1 MVTDDRI
8 NLFSNF
14 TLDLARGCLL
24 DGARPIHLRRQA
36 YEVLRYLVENRG
48 HLISKDQLIAEIWQG
63 RAVTD
68 GSLGKCIEE
77 VREALGPEARE
88 YLRNVRGRGYIFE
101 PGTFGTNET
110 VATRHEQIE
119 FVRLVV
125 EDEGSAVRANAIN
138 QPASGSSGLR
148 TLDLPLTHVASSAI
162 PEVNGVKHRRV
173 LWLVA
178 GILIAASAAG
188 TFSYLNYF
196 RSSSKPIT
204 SIAVLPLVNESADQ
218 NMDYLSDGLSESL
231 INSLSQLPQLK
242 VIAKSSSFKYRGV
255 TVDPPKVAAALGVEA
270 ILSGRVSQRGDN
282 LLINVELVDARD
294 NTHVWGEQYNRKATD
309 LLQVQS
315 EISREIATKL
325 RLRLTGGEQQQLV
338 KRQTVNPQAY
348 EMLLKGRFYRSK
360 GGMEN
365 LKKAKEYFEQA
376 IAVDPTYAHAYS
388 ELSEICA
395 FLVTLSVLDPKDFMP
410 KAEVAARKAME
421 LDDSL
426 AEAHLAMGGLR
437 VLTWDW
443 VSAEREL
450 KRAIELNPNLAQAH
464 RRYAF
469 YLNIRRRHD
478 EALAE
483 GHRAR
488 ELDPLTPN
496 FSWLTLQRRYD
507 QALEGLKKA
516 LEMGQGNAFVYLQL
530 GVSYAGKG
538 QYPEAIAAYRE
549 AIRLGDDSP
558 DTQILLGCA
567 YAKAGE
573 RDQAQAILKRL
584 NARREYVSPGA
595 LAVLYVALG
604 DPERALELLERAY
617 VEHDNQLHN
626 LAVHPHLDPL
636 RSDPRFQDLVRR
648 VGLPS

>member
-1 MVTDDRI
+1 
-8 NLFSNF
+8 
-14 TLDLARGCLL
+14 LL
-24 DGARPIHLRRQA
+24 
-36 YEVLRYLVENRG
+36 V
-48 HLISKDQLIAEIWQG
+48 
-63 RAVTD
+63 
-68 GSLGKCIEE
+68 
-77 VREALGPEARE
+77 
-88 YLRNVRGRGYIFE
+88 
-101 PGTFGTNET
+101 
-110 VATRHEQIE
+110 
-119 FVRLVV
+119 
-125 EDEGSAVRANAIN
+125 SAV
-138 QPASGSSGLR
+138 
-148 TLDLPLTHVASSAI
+148 
-162 PEVNGVKHRRV
+162 V
-173 LWLVA
+173 L
-178 GILIAASAAG
+178 IASAAVA
-188 TFSYLNYF
+188 FSYF
-196 RSSSKPIT
+196 KSSRSRPQPIT

-242 VIAKSSSFKYRGV
+242 VIARSSSFKYKGV
-255 TVDPPKVAAALGVEA
+255 TADPPKVAAALGVEA

-294 NTHVWGEQYNRKATD
+294 NTQVWGEQYNRKATD

-315 EISREIATKL
+315 EISGEIASKL

-338 KRQTVNPQAY
+338 KRETVNPQAY

-376 IAVDPTYAHAYS
+376 IVVDPTYAHAYS

-395 FLVTLSVLDPKDFMP
+395 FLVTSSVLDPKDFMP
-410 KAEVAARKAME
+410 KAEEAARKALE

-426 AEAHLAMGGLR
+426 AEAHLAMAGLR

-443 VSAEREL
+443 VTAEREL
-450 KRAIELNPNLAQAH
+450 KRAIELNPNLARAH

-478 EALAE
+478 EAYTE
-483 GHRAR
+483 GNRAR
-488 ELDPLTPN
+488 ELDPLTPS

-516 LEMGQGNAFVYLQL
+516 LEMGQGNAFVYVQL

-538 QYPEAIAAYRE
+538 QYAEAIAAYRE
-549 AIRLGDDSP
+549 AIKLGDDSP
-558 DTQILLGCA
+558 DTLILLGCA
-567 YAKAGE
+567 YAMAGE
-573 RDQAQAILKRL
+573 QDQAQAILKRL
-584 NARREYVSPGA
+584 KARREYVSPGA

-636 RSDPRFQDLVRR
+636 RSDPRFQDLLRR
-648 VGLPS
+648 VDLPS